1 MNSQPEIQTDPQHY
15 FWPQYSVF
23 RLNKTVSEK
32 WNPLYMDKELTTFV
46 VQERV
51 VLRRVLDIDHILN
64 LHELQWTFLDLKIN
78 DYVFGQ

>member
-1 MNSQPEIQTDPQHY
+1 MDSQPEIQTDPQHY

-51 VLRRVLDIDHILN
+51 VLRQVLDMDHILN
-64 LHELQWTFLDLKIN
+64 LSESP
-78 DYVFGQ
+78 